1 MKNKLN
7 ILVVV
12 FALFT
17 FSVNAQVIKKIKK
30 RVHPISSNTTNSNT
44 TFEGCNIVLASKD
57 GVVYSVNPGYLNT
70 VAKANKVTVI
80 IYKSG
85 GRAKTTV
92 NIYAGSQLKK
102 RIIFENG
109 NYKKTEQRVLNNV
122 RGKKIKVEIV
132 NQSVGNTFKYTAKII
147 GKDASLTP
155 NRTPVKGVL
164 AGQFEKRI
172 TINKSCTGKTK
183 IVITNTSGRAQAA
196 VKITYSKNNRSKQKE
211 TIFTGHPKTK
221 EFIINSDKSIN
232 IYMKNMSV
240 LDRFGY
246 KIKAYAIQ

>member
-7 ILVVV
+7 ILVAIIA
-12 FALFT
+12 FFT

-30 RVHPISSNTTNSNT
+30 KAHPISSNTSSNS
-44 TFEGCNIVLASKD
+44 TFEGCNVTLASKN
-57 GVVYSVNPGYLNT
+57 GVVYSVNPGYLST
-70 VAKANKVTVI
+70 VARSNKVTVSI
-80 IYKSG
+80 KKTG

-92 NIYAGSQLKK
+92 NIYAGNQLKK

-109 NYKKTEQRVLNNV
+109 DYKTTKQRVLNNV

-147 GKDASLTP
+147 GKDTSLTP

-172 TINKSCTGKTK
+172 TIKKSCTGKTK
-183 IVITNTSGRAQAA
+183 IIITRTSGRAQAA
-196 VKITYSKNNRSKQKE
+196 IKITYSKNNRSKQKE
-211 TIFTGHPKTK
+211 TIFSGFPKTK
-221 EFIINSDKSIN
+221 EFIINSDKSIH

-246 KIKAYAIQ
+246 KINAYAIQ